1 MAIDVPEATMPYGEP
16 VLRWRERAH
25 SIDEIDSALARIWAA
40 QDLTVTEDGE
50 PARRIAARTSVMNLV
65 VVARRPEYA
74 ERCAA
79 TMQAL
84 TGRHPSRTIVIQ
96 SADPDGP
103 SWLDARVEAHCVLPR
118 PDAPETCAE
127 TIHVTCGG
135 EAGRHLSAIATPLV
149 VHDLPVT
156 IWWPGEPP
164 FRERAAID
172 LLTAA
177 DRLIVDGSTWSG
189 DGLARLRD
197 MAELADST
205 TIAVSDFALIRQ
217 SRWREAIA
225 SIFDDPDFL
234 PYLRSLRRIAVT
246 YGTHDETGAPGSTN
260 LVKPIYHVGWLASR
274 LDLSVVKPLAEAG
287 GRGRAP
293 SPASA
298 RGARPGAAGTKP
310 VIARGLAATLSDGRA
325 EVGVVVRPVVSSM
338 PPGTT
343 LRVELLAERRG
354 SELRADVTAEAETVH
369 VRVWLDGVEALDRSF
384 RAPRRTE
391 VELLAEAI
399 ESGGRDPVAVGAL
412 RSAPRIVGAGNG
424 GSGMDDDTA
433 DGTGHRNGRPSVT
446 EPEIVVVADPAALA
460 TEAAE
465 RIVAALTARSWPAAA
480 PTGRPP
486 AARHRS
492 GSIGSWSRRLSA
504 TRSTGPTCTSG
515 GATTASFRTTTR
527 SPTSRPFDD
536 VMLDFSDME
545 EGTAGGPG
553 RGVPIPVD
561 QVHPFPTGEAIGN
574 GGGTAWCAATL
585 AGELRAADLPSVGRL
600 AGRST
605 CCCSASAR
613 TGTSCR
619 SSRDRRRSIPSS
631 WRSGSRRRRTSS
643 RTSSGSP

>member
-1 MAIDVPEATMPYGEP
+1 MAIDVPEATIQYGEP

-25 SIDEIDSALARIWAA
+25 SIDEIDSALARIWAS

-65 VVARRPEYA
+65 VVARRPEYS

-79 TMQAL
+79 TMQML

-172 LLTAA
+172 LLTGA

-325 EVGVVVRPVVSSM
+325 EVGVVVRPVVSST

-412 RSAPRIVGAGNG
+412 RSAARIVGAGNG
-424 GSGMDDDTA
+424 GTGMDDDTA
-433 DGTGHRNGRPSVT
+433 DGTGHRNGRPS
-446 EPEIVVVADPAALA
+446 
-460 TEAAE
+460 
-465 RIVAALTARSWPAAA
+465 
-480 PTGRPP
+480 
-486 AARHRS
+486 
-492 GSIGSWSRRLSA
+492 
-504 TRSTGPTCTSG
+504 
-515 GATTASFRTTTR
+515 
-527 SPTSRPFDD
+527 
-536 VMLDFSDME
+536 
-545 EGTAGGPG
+545 
-553 RGVPIPVD
+553 
-561 QVHPFPTGEAIGN
+561 
-574 GGGTAWCAATL
+574 
-585 AGELRAADLPSVGRL
+585 
-600 AGRST
+600 
-605 CCCSASAR
+605 
-613 TGTSCR
+613 
-619 SSRDRRRSIPSS
+619 
-631 WRSGSRRRRTSS
+631 
-643 RTSSGSP
+643 